1 MYAISRLAKD
11 RSGAAAMEYGLA
23 AALIAIAILTVIAAM
38 SGNLEK
44 ALDNIAAG
52 AFPKSTLT
60 QPGKSAP

>member
-23 AALIAIAILTVIAAM
+23 AALIAIAIFTVFAAM

-52 AFPKSTLT
+52 AFPKSTLAE
-60 QPGKSAP
+60 PGKAAP